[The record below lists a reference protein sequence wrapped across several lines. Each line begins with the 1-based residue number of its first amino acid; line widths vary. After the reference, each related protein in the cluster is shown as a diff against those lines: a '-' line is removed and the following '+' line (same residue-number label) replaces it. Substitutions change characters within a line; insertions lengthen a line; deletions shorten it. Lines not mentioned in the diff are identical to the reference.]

1 MGTFFYT
8 RDGDMRP
15 LRVCACIYAFIAVV
29 TLMGSGWHSLRW
41 IGWLLMAL
49 GFSAK
54 EVPQPGQSQW
64 RRSPG
69 NWLSIAV
76 MAIGVSVL
84 FYALR

>member
-8 RDGDMRP
+8 RDGDMRR
-15 LRVCACIYAFIAVV
+15 LRVCACLYMVIAVV
-29 TLMGSGWHSLRW
+29 TLIGSGWHSLDW

-49 GFSAK
+49 GCSAQ
-54 EVPQPGQSQW
+54 EVPQPGRSQW
-64 RRSPG
+64 RSPG

-84 FYALR
+84 FYGLK

>member
-1 MGTFFYT
+1 VSTFFYT
-8 RDGDMRP
+8 RNGDMRP
-15 LRVCACIYAFIAVV
+15 LRVCACIYAVIAVV
-29 TLMGSGWHSLRW
+29 AVIGSGWHSLRW
-41 IGWLLMAL
+41 VGWLLMAL

-69 NWLSIAV
+69 NWLSIVV

-84 FYALR
+84 FYSVK